1 MGGGGINRFIATH
14 SMVRGWRS
22 TSRSYISADSTINAI
37 HGLFRDRDFLDCIG
51 NINKKL
57 IIYYGTKDF

>member
-1 MGGGGINRFIATH
+1 
-14 SMVRGWRS
+14 MVRGWRS